1 MGNHGMTSAPST
13 SHPCLASGWGT
24 VPDWGTQPAEDI
36 FGRVVSAGWRARVV
50 ESITRLTGSARSGP
64 YVVEPKVFVAQA
76 FREICPS
83 PSQCHNGGENMAT
96 IRPDSGIQLLIIIG
110 AMFIF
115 ASVRPDL
122 GMMLLVLGVGAWALY
137 NVANLTRQF

>member
-1 MGNHGMTSAPST
+1 MTLAPSIP
-13 SHPCLASGWGT
+13 SSCLALVGES
-24 VPDWGTQPAEDI
+24 VPDWAAQPAEDI
-36 FGRVVSAGWRARVV
+36 FGRVISADWRARVV
-50 ESITRLTGSARSGP
+50 EPITRLTGSARNGS
-64 YVVEPKVFVAQA
+64 YVVEPKEFVAQA
-76 FREICPS
+76 FFGLRPS
-83 PSQCHNGGENMAT
+83 PIQCHKGGETMAT

-115 ASVRPDL
+115 VNVRPAL

>member
-1 MGNHGMTSAPST
+1 MTSAPSI
-13 SHPCLASGWGT
+13 SRHCLALVRES
-24 VPDWGTQPAEDI
+24 VPDWSTQPAEDI
-36 FGRVVSAGWRARVV
+36 FGRVVSTGWRTRVV
-50 ESITRLTGSARSGP
+50 GTITRQTGSARSGS
-64 YVVEPKVFVAQA
+64 YVVEPKVFVAEP
-76 FREICPS
+76 FSGLCPS
-83 PSQCHNGGENMAT
+83 PFQCHNGGENMAT

-115 ASVRPDL
+115 TSVRPEL